1 MPRRTPKH
9 PTLRLVTA
17 NGCAVAAA
25 SAPAR
30 VPLAADEQFL
40 LSFYRAAPPRIKAI
54 LQRAASLMAQEA
66 SR

>member
-1 MPRRTPKH
+1 MPHRTTKH
-9 PTLRLVTA
+9 PTLRLVTT

-25 SAPAR
+25 NAPAR

-40 LSFYRAAPPRIKAI
+40 LTFYRAAPQRIKAI